1 MYFRQMNN
9 NEIQILGIQF
19 LELGTII
26 SDTLMGLVALI
37 FFRKLKN
44 IRNINTINFSASFFY
59 FLEYLL

>member
-1 MYFRQMNN
+1 MNN

-37 FFRKLKN
+37 FFRKLKKHTKYKYN
-44 IRNINTINFSASFFY
+44 KFFSFFFY

>member
-37 FFRKLKN
+37 F
-44 IRNINTINFSASFFY
+44 
-59 FLEYLL
+59 LEN